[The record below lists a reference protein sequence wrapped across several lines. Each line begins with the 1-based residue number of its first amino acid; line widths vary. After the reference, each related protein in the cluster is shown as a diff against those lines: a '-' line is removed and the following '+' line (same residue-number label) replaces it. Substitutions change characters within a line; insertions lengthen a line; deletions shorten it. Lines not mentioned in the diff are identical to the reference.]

1 MVLKTTVMHAVHSLD
16 PGGGVL
22 KALQAVA
29 AAEAACAEKLPGP
42 LPAWGVQTQL
52 RRLLQAWV
60 ARQLAALEAWL
71 RRLLASENWQPISAT
86 SSSCAR
92 RDRVLSCM

>member
-1 MVLKTTVMHAVHSLD
+1 MRAVHSLD

-22 KALQAVA
+22 KALRAVA
-29 AAEAACAEKLPGP
+29 DAEAACAEKLPGSS

-71 RRLLASENWQPISAT
+71 RRLLASETWQPINAT
-86 SSSCAR
+86 SPSCAR
-92 RDRVLSCM
+92 QDHSVSF